1 MTMVIKVDRG
11 RRRTRLSKEREAEEG
26 GGGEDRGGRSRRRR
40 WKRRRRVEEKK
51 VVGMCLNVHCRIKF
65 SCMVVV

>member
-26 GGGEDRGGRSRRRR
+26 GDVRAGSTFCTYL
-40 WKRRRRVEEKK
+40 V
-51 VVGMCLNVHCRIKF
+51 L
-65 SCMVVV
+65 